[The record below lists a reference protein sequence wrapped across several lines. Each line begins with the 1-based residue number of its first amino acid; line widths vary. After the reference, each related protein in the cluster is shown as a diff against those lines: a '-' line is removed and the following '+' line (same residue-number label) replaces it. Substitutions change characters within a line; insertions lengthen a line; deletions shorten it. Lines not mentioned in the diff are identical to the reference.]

1 MLITTFAKEF
11 CTNKMVQPNNGAAFC
26 IVDYRREGK
35 QTKQTE
41 KKKRKYTGVKTLNKN
56 VC

>member
-26 IVDYRREGK
+26 IVDYRREEK